1 MRSERI
7 IEHSFEQLVPLFF
20 CLMNELYSEL
30 ETLSENATSF
40 DRCHLMPDQKDGNF
54 FLDHMKK

>member
-1 MRSERI
+1 MRSERN

-20 CLMNELYSEL
+20 CLMNDLYSEL

-40 DRCHLMPDQKDGNF
+40 NRCRFMPDQKDGNF
-54 FLDHMKK
+54 FLDHIKK